1 MCHLVVRVSVY
12 SNIRIRTE
20 PSVGEPNSHLAR
32 FLHQTKSQAQTA
44 EKNTYIPCTL
54 HIWTGNK
61 YGKTLLIQ

>member
-1 MCHLVVRVSVY
+1 MLSVY

-44 EKNTYIPCTL
+44 EKKRIPTPCTL